1 MLVRPVR
8 GARFSWKQREDIT
21 RMSRPPNSTED
32 EDEEEGAPRWR
43 YSWACARV
51 IEAPAALQPS
61 LQAPRDRCE
70 AMEATEAPPKMRP
83 LSIDIDNANDRPE
96 GEDEGEMED
105 LALSPAASSLDALD
119 DTTGLMPLTMTDSA
133 SGERPLP
140 SLHAPLTFRDVPF
153 TVLYALHLLLVLAAT
168 SSVRSMGE
176 TAVFM
181 SDRSAVV
188 GGINTGS
195 DAGSSGMEASDDQDD
210 SFDPEE
216 ALSVEDVA
224 IKLRSLCVINVLFA
238 LGWLLLF
245 IFNSKMRFV
254 QASCVFSITGMAIL
268 AVELFL
274 LDNSDAQLLAIFV
287 CALAGLEFVWSFKV
301 RNGFD
306 FVAVFFELVSEFLV
320 MHPALG
326 YVTSAMLVLYT
337 IWVSWICTT
346 IAYVAAQG
354 GVSPW
359 SLSMMVV
366 YFHFYWTSNV
376 FKNILTIVV
385 SGATMLWYYRDD
397 SSELSPPV
405 REAMLAENG
414 VAVDEESSGGSS
426 FRFKMDRRVVLHYLR
441 RALTTSFGSICV
453 GSLLCPL
460 AHLVWNILRWARRD
474 ESVLSRRFLSLRS
487 EQADRFI
494 RTYHKYSFS
503 HIAGYGTP
511 FYVAAH
517 DTWAL
522 IEMHGVE
529 AIVDDDLTSRILLL
543 GGNGWA
549 SLMCALTV
557 SAFATGTK
565 HTVFFAL
572 ASFTLCYTTLSI
584 ATQVIA
590 AVIKTLF
597 VCFAESPGRLSQLHP
612 LIYHR
617 FVRLSEL
624 KSFRDHRAPPPPAAE
639 GKSVL

>member
-1 MLVRPVR
+1 MD
-8 GARFSWKQREDIT
+8 Q
-21 RMSRPPNSTED
+21 
-32 EDEEEGAPRWR
+32 
-43 YSWACARV
+43 
-51 IEAPAALQPS
+51 APAAS
-61 LQAPRDRCE
+61 SGSAAADGSAAP
-70 AMEATEAPPKMRP
+70 PPKMRP
-83 LSIDIDNANDRPE
+83 LSIDIDDANDKPVASQP
-96 GEDEGEMED
+96 GASGFANNDEDDDEDPGVMED
-105 LALSPAASSLDALD
+105 LALSPAASHDSLDDKSNLIS
-119 DTTGLMPLTMTDSA
+119 LSMTDSA
-133 SGERPLP
+133 SGSRPLP

-153 TVLYALHLLLVLAAT
+153 IALFALHFVFVLAAT
-168 SSVRSMGE
+168 SSIRSHGE
-176 TAVFM
+176 TAVEMADRDQVVSGLNVHSGDSNAPSSSFS
-181 SDRSAVV
+181 SDS
-188 GGINTGS
+188 
-195 DAGSSGMEASDDQDD
+195 DD
-210 SFDPEE
+210 SFDPSE
-216 ALSVEDVA
+216 ALSVMDVG
-224 IKLRSLCVINVLFA
+224 IKLRSLCVINILFA

-245 IFNSKMRFV
+245 IFNSKLRYV
-254 QASCVFSITGMAIL
+254 QTSCVFSITGLAIL
-268 AVELFL
+268 AIELFM
-274 LDNSDAQLLAIFV
+274 LDNSDAQFLGVVV
-287 CALAGLEFVWSFKV
+287 CALAALELLWSLKV
-301 RNGFD
+301 RGGFD

-326 YVTSAMLVLYT
+326 YVTSGVLVAYT
-337 IWVSWICTT
+337 IWTSWICTT
-346 IAYVAAQG
+346 IAYAAAQG

-359 SLSMMVV
+359 AFSMLVV

-405 REAMLAENG
+405 REAMTDENG
-414 VAVDEESSGGSS
+414 TVEGDDVNSDSGSSGN
-426 FRFKMDRRVVLHYLR
+426 FRFKMDRRVVLHYVR
-441 RALTTSFGSICV
+441 RALSTSFGSICV
-453 GSLLCPL
+453 GSLLCPI
-460 AHLVWNILRWARRD
+460 AHMLWNVLRWARRD

-494 RTYHKYSFS
+494 RTYHKYSFA

-517 DTWAL
+517 DAWAL
-522 IEMHGVE
+522 VETHGVE

-543 GGNGWA
+543 GANGWA

-557 SAFATGTK
+557 SAFARGTQ

-572 ASFTLCYTTLSI
+572 ASFTLCYTTVSI

-617 FVRLSEL
+617 FVRLAEL
-624 KSFRDHRAPPPPAAE
+624 KSFRDHRAPPPPPSSD